1 MKLSREEQETHFS
14 QTAEDRLAGIVYVYT
29 DDPTMMTQMAK
40 WGWTGHPV
48 GEGMQY
54 VCENAYM
61 GVYAKKTRE
70 LTDEQK
76 AEITERLHRARS
88 QDSL

>member
-1 MKLSREEQETHFS
+1 MNLTRSEQETHFN
-14 QTAEDRLAGIVYVYT
+14 QTAEDRIAGIVYVYT
-29 DDPTMMTQMAK
+29 DDPTMITQMKK

-48 GEGMQY
+48 GDGMQY

-70 LTDEQK
+70 LTDEQRE
-76 AEITERLHRARS
+76 AAAERLHRTRS

>member
-1 MKLSREEQETHFS
+1 MSLSREEQETHFN
-14 QTAEDRLAGIVYVYT
+14 QTALDRIAGIVYVFT
-29 DDPTMMTQMAK
+29 DDPTMQTQMEK
-40 WGWTGHPV
+40 WGWEGHPV

-76 AEITERLHRARS
+76 QETADRLRRSRS
-88 QDSL
+88 QG